1 MIPDKQLVEK
11 GILIVTGSTL
21 RAEQADRPLAY
32 SLKQTIENHACS
44 QDCSPKVLV
53 MSDLWYLN
61 SESLH
66 AIPMIS
72 IGGPGVN
79 AVAAHLLKRLPNAL
93 VVENSLIIQMDLNL
107 RDLRVCIWGANHE
120 LTVNALDLFI
130 QKQYLQRFLS
140 AVTERAKS

>member
-1 MIPDKQLVEK
+1 MIPDKQLAEK

-32 SLKQTIENHACS
+32 SLKQTIETHVQGVNY
-44 QDCSPKVLV
+44 DPKVLV
-53 MSDLWYLN
+53 ISDLWYLN
-61 SESLH
+61 SEPLH
-66 AIPMIS
+66 GIPMIS

-93 VVENSLIIQMDLNL
+93 VVENSLVIQMDLNL
-107 RDLRVCIWGANHE
+107 QDLRVCIWGANHD
-120 LTVNALDLFI
+120 LTVDALNLFI

-140 AVTERAKS
+140 ALAERTKS